1 MVTKYQTY
9 FEKKSFYLVKKK
21 KNEIDI
27 LEYKIVWERPFFG
40 AILDTPLRTLISDV
54 INGRSLIQF
63 CKTEV
68 EI

>member
-21 KNEIDI
+21 KTEIDI

-40 AILDTPLRTLISDV
+40 AILDPPYV
-54 INGRSLIQF
+54 P
-63 CKTEV
+63 
-68 EI
+68 